1 MTQES
6 EKRQAC
12 WKRWNREDDLAL
24 TPQERKR
31 ELVRI
36 QVLIDEYGPTPEQK
50 ADLFLEQGLLY
61 SFGEEYAKAI
71 ASYDKALEIKPDNH
85 EAWNNRGNALGKLG
99 RREDAIADYD
109 KALEIKPDFHKAW
122 YNRGVKLRKLGR
134 REDAI
139 ADFDKSLEIKP
150 DLYEAWFYR
159 GVTLGDLG
167 RHEDA
172 IADYDKALEI
182 KPEDLEAWF
191 YR

>member
-1 MTQES
+1 MMWRLKSLIHKRSPLKRGLRWATKNTLKLSQKYQIMTQES

-71 ASYDKALEIKPDNH
+71 ADYDKALEIKPDNH
-85 EAWNNRGNALGKLG
+85 EAW
-99 RREDAIADYD
+99 
-109 KALEIKPDFHKAW
+109 
-122 YNRGVKLRKLGR
+122 
-134 REDAI
+134 
-139 ADFDKSLEIKP
+139 
-150 DLYEAWFYR
+150 
-159 GVTLGDLG
+159 
-167 RHEDA
+167 
-172 IADYDKALEI
+172 
-182 KPEDLEAWF
+182 
-191 YR
+191 